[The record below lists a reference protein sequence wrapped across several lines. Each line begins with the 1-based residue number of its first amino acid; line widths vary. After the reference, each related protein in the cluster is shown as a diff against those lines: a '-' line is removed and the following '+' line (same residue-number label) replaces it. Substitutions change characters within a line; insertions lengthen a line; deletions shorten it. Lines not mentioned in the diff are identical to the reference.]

1 MEKLRRRGIELFKI
15 PIKGGLAKM
24 KEGLKLIA
32 TKEFTE
38 IDEIYKIVNFLN
50 KNLAEFNVV
59 FGVQKKENVTIMNIY
74 RGN

>member
-1 MEKLRRRGIELFKI
+1 
-15 PIKGGLAKM
+15 M

-38 IDEIYKIVNFLN
+38 IDEIYKIVDFLN

-59 FGVQKKENVTIMNIY
+59 FGVQKKENVTVMNIY
-74 RGN
+74 REN

>member
-1 MEKLRRRGIELFKI
+1 
-15 PIKGGLAKM
+15 M

-38 IDEIYKIVNFLN
+38 IDEIYKIVDFLN

-59 FGVQKKENVTIMNIY
+59 FGVQMKENVTVMNIY
-74 RGN
+74 RENWMKNE